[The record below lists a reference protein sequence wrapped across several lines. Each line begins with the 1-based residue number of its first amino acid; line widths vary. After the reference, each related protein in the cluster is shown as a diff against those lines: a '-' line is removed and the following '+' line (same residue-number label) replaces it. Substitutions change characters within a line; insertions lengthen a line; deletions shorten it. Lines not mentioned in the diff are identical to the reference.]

1 MWGQFGPRVPRSLPG
16 HSEQGLSVFASAAAV
31 PAGLASPG
39 WLAGWDVDLLS
50 RPSGSIW
57 PKRGGLGRG
66 RPIDHR
72 GWLDLSDVRSDDVW
86 AGWVGDGQFSQI

>member
-31 PAGLASPG
+31 PAAPVSPH
-39 WLAGWDVDLLS
+39 LAGWV
-50 RPSGSIW
+50 GC
-57 PKRGGLGRG
+57 GLAQSSPGINLAKAG
-66 RPIDHR
+66 RPWPWPADHR